1 MAVTIARRKLVAL
14 GIGAAAF
21 GGLTQSRLARG
32 QAQTYRLAV
41 VAGRARDADIFG
53 TFFDELR
60 LSGIVEGQNLTV
72 LPGGFGLRNEQFAG
86 VAAAVVNAAPHV
98 IVPSGDLA
106 ARIVQDAT
114 HAIPIVAITDDM
126 IAAGLVRSLARP
138 GGNITGVS
146 LLSVELNGKRLEI
159 LMEAAPGARRIA
171 TLSDANSDP
180 KKFLALQDAV
190 RSRGIELAN
199 YAVSSPEGIAPAI
212 DAAKSWGATALN
224 VLATQFFSVN
234 RHVVI
239 DRANAARLPAIY
251 QWPDMAEDGGLIGY
265 GPRLTTIYRQVARQ
279 VVKILQGVKPAD
291 LPVEQPTTFEFVIN
305 LKTAK
310 AIGHEVP
317 ASLVARADQVIE

>member
-1 MAVTIARRKLVAL
+1 MAISIVRRKFVALVA
-14 GIGAAAF
+14 GVAAF
-21 GGLTQSRLARG
+21 GNLTQSRFARG
-32 QAQTYRLAV
+32 QTQAYRLAV
-41 VAGRARDADIFG
+41 VAGRTRDSDIFG
-53 TFFDELR
+53 AFFDELR
-60 LSGIVEGQNLTV
+60 LYGIIEGQNLTV
-72 LPGGFGLRNEQFAG
+72 LPEGFGLRNEQFQGITAATVT
-86 VAAAVVNAAPHV
+86 VAPDV
-98 IVPSGDLA
+98 ILASGDLA
-106 ARIVQDAT
+106 ARVVQDT
-114 HAIPIVAITDDM
+114 TRSIPIVAITDDM

-146 LLSVELNGKRLEI
+146 LLSTELDGKRLEI
-159 LMEAAPGARRIA
+159 LIEAVPSARRIA

-180 KKFLALQDAV
+180 TKFQGLQDAV

-199 YAVSSPEGIAPAI
+199 YAISSPEGIAPAI

-234 RHVVI
+234 RRIVI
-239 DRANAARLPAIY
+239 DRANANLLPAIY

-265 GPRLTTIYRQVARQ
+265 GPRLTTIYRQIARQ
-279 VVKILQGVKPAD
+279 VVKILRGVKAAD

-317 ASLVARADQVIE
+317 AGLVARADQVIE